1 MDTEDA
7 RDIRRLFL
15 AASLRSEAFAL
26 AAADELGLARLAAA
40 IRAAL
45 PALEEELA
53 RLEDGD
59 ASP

>member
-1 MDTEDA
+1 METEDA

-15 AASLRSEAFAL
+15 AALLRNEAFAL
-26 AAADELGLARLAAA
+26 AVADELGLARLATA

-53 RLEDGD
+53 RLGDGD
-59 ASP
+59 ANP